1 MYVLYS
7 VMTDKSVHIQWL
19 PTEEDCLKFIQSA
32 KVWRYKCLPIEKQ
45 RPLTFSAAF
54 EWCEEKGDL
63 VTNMKV
69 AHEMF
74 RNNLRLVRDELWPKI
89 NAATLSALADGDTE
103 KLITV
108 NSLKSELKDVTAL
121 PLPDTEEELV
131 KFNPDIFD
139 RVRALK
145 I

>member
-1 MYVLYS
+1 
-7 VMTDKSVHIQWL
+7 MTDKSVHVQWL
-19 PTEEDCLKFIQSA
+19 PTEEDCLNFVQTA
-32 KVWRYKCLPIEKQ
+32 KVWRYKCLPIERQ

-63 VTNMKV
+63 ITNMTIAK
-69 AHEMF
+69 EMF
-74 RNNLRLVRDELWPKI
+74 RNELRLVRDSLWEKI
-89 NAATLSALADGDTE
+89 NAATLSALADQNTE
-103 KLITV
+103 KLALV
-108 NSLKSELKDVTAL
+108 NALKTELKDVTKL